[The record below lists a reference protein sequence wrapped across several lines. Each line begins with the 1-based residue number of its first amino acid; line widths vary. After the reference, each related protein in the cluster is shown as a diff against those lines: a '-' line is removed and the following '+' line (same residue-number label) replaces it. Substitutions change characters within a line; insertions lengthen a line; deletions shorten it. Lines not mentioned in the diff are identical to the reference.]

1 MAGVGGFD
9 FNGAISSL
17 ECLKCSLVSGAQ
29 VGSDGM
35 KWLGWILDLSVRLF
49 WAAVGAGKT

>member
-1 MAGVGGFD
+1 MSENLIHFSFLAGVGGFD

-35 KWLGWILDLSVRLF
+35 K
-49 WAAVGAGKT
+49 